1 LNRTRPG
8 TAKAVYKDGLDL
20 AVIVL
25 PKPFSE
31 WLEAPDVEVSRDLGE
46 SLREFHV
53 DDGVTL
59 GLPIVDRTVDG
70 APPSISISS
79 RQMVKVS

>member
-1 LNRTRPG
+1 
-8 TAKAVYKDGLDL
+8 
-20 AVIVL
+20 
-25 PKPFSE
+25 
-31 WLEAPDVEVSRDLGE
+31 VSRDLGE